1 MRADV
6 NGGVTNLLTGA
17 HSAATAEAPK
27 AKRLRKAEANKR
39 VKKKVPA
46 ARVGER
52 YLHPRQ
58 TDSKRAG

>member
-1 MRADV
+1 V

-17 HSAATAEAPK
+17 QRSTAEEPG

-39 VKKKVPA
+39 GKKKKVPA
-46 ARVGER
+46 ARVRER

-58 TDSKRAG
+58 TDEKRAG